1 MIYNRKMLYLS
12 IRRIGKKKERRKQ
25 RTNER
30 RDVIIDRQAN
40 KVYRTQLL
48 QLSSTKKNVV
58 FLLSANIR
66 RRRRRSV
73 CDR

>member
-1 MIYNRKMLYLS
+1 M
-12 IRRIGKKKERRKQ
+12 RKQ

-66 RRRRRSV
+66 RRRRRRSV